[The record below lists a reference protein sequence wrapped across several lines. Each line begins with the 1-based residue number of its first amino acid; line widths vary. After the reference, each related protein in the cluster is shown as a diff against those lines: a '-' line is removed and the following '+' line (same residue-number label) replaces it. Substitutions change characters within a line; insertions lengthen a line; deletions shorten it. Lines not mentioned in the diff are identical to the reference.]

1 MYVVFAYNGIYVDEF
16 GCFFNSELFFY
27 VCGENEMRKK
37 VFTILLTGSICMLS
51 LAGCSGK
58 VLNKVQVVEKG
69 TQETVTLTFF
79 GNKADESNVHVIEQ
93 IMSEFMTEH
102 PDIVITYESI
112 KGADYYETLM
122 KRMETGNGDDIFMV
136 DHDSTITLH
145 KEGKLADLTGL
156 STIDR
161 YMEDMKEQFIYEDGI
176 YWLPTTVSA
185 FGLYCN
191 MDMLKEHNQ
200 TVPTNWKEFEAV
212 CDYFVEKG
220 ITPVV
225 ANNDISLKTLAI
237 GTSYYEQYQSG
248 QAGQFFTDLNSGKI
262 GFGESLSKGIS
273 LVDKMLQKKYVDADD
288 TQNTQKTS
296 DDLEDFA
303 KGEYPFMLTGVWA
316 SDRLKSD
323 YHAKFNYEVDPLPIL
338 EDGSLVVVNP
348 DTRLAV
354 NADSKYP
361 DEAKLFVD
369 YFTQT
374 ENLHAFCEDQCSI
387 SPLKDGES
395 SSAKEI
401 QQVIQCYQEGRI
413 VIGGD
418 YRLNLPIWHLAKNA
432 TQKLLDGISKTEV
445 QKELDEEAEKYR
457 LEND

>member
-37 VFTILLTGSICMLS
+37 VFAILLAGSICMLS

-58 VLNKVQVVEKG
+58 VNKVQVVEKG

-136 DHDSTITLH
+136 DHDSTITLQND
-145 KEGKLADLTGL
+145 GKLADLTGL

-161 YMEDMKEQFIYEDGI
+161 YTEDMKEQFIYEDGI

>member
-37 VFTILLTGSICMLS
+37 VFAILLAGSICMLS

-58 VLNKVQVVEKG
+58 VNKVQVVEKG

-161 YMEDMKEQFIYEDGI
+161 YMEDMKEQFICEDGI

-273 LVDKMLQKKYVDADD
+273 LVDKMLQKKYVDADIAK
-288 TQNTQKTS
+288 NTQKTS
-296 DDLEDFA
+296 NDLEDFA

-323 YHAKFNYEVDPLPIL
+323 YHAEFYYEVDPLPIL

-369 YFTQT
+369 YFTQA
-374 ENLHAFCEDQCSI
+374 ENLHEFCEDQCSI
-387 SPLKDGES
+387 SPLKDGQS

-413 VIGGD
+413 AIGGD
-418 YRLNLPIWHLAKNA
+418 YRLRLPIWSFTKDA

>member
-1 MYVVFAYNGIYVDEF
+1 
-16 GCFFNSELFFY
+16 
-27 VCGENEMRKK
+27 MRKK
-37 VFTILLTGSICMLS
+37 AFTILLVESMLLLS
-51 LAGCSGK
+51 LTGCSDK
-58 VLNKVQVVEKG
+58 TLNKVEVVEKG

-79 GNKADESNVHVIEQ
+79 GNKADESNVHVIEK

-102 PDIVITYESI
+102 PDIVITYESM
-112 KGADYYETLM
+112 KGTDYYDILM

-136 DHDSTITLH
+136 DHDSTITLQE
-145 KEGKLADLTGL
+145 EGKLKDLTGF

-161 YMEDMKEQFIYEDGI
+161 YTEDMKEQFIYEDGI

-212 CDYFVEKG
+212 CDYFVEKE

-237 GTSYYEQYQSG
+237 GASYYGQYQNGQSG
-248 QAGQFFTDLNSGKI
+248 QLFTDLNSGKI
-262 GFGESLSKGIS
+262 GFGESLSVGIS
-273 LVDKMLQKKYVDADD
+273 LVDEMLQKKYVDADTAKD
-288 TQNTQKTS
+288 TQKTS
-296 DDLEDFA
+296 DDLEIFA
-303 KGEYPFMLTGVWA
+303 KGENPFMLTGVWA
-316 SDRLKSD
+316 SNRLKSD
-323 YHAKFNYEVDPLPIL
+323 YYAEFSYEVAPLPIL

-369 YFTQT
+369 YFTQA
-374 ENLHAFCEDQCSI
+374 ENLHEFCEDQCSI

-418 YRLNLPIWHLAKNA
+418 YRLNLPIWDLTKNA
-432 TQKLLDGISKTEV
+432 AQKLLNGNSKTDV
-445 QKELDEEAEKYR
+445 LKELDEEADEYR
-457 LEND
+457 SENE

>member
-37 VFTILLTGSICMLS
+37 VFAILLAGSICMLS

-58 VLNKVQVVEKG
+58 VNKVQVVEKG

-102 PDIVITYESI
+102 PDIVITYESM
-112 KGADYYETLM
+112 KGTDYYETLM

-161 YMEDMKEQFIYEDGI
+161 YMEDMKEQFICEDGI

>member
-37 VFTILLTGSICMLS
+37 VFAILLAGSICMLS

-58 VLNKVQVVEKG
+58 VNKVQVVEKG

-161 YMEDMKEQFIYEDGI
+161 YMEDMKEQFICEDGI

-191 MDMLKEHNQ
+191 MDMLKEHHQ

-212 CDYFVEKG
+212 CDYFVEEG

-225 ANNDISLKTLAI
+225 ANNDISLKTLVI
-237 GTSYYEQYQSG
+237 GASYYEQYQSG
-248 QAGQFFTDLNSGKI
+248 QAERFFTDLNSGKI

-316 SDRLKSD
+316 SDRLISD

-374 ENLHAFCEDQCSI
+374 ENLHALCEDQCSI

>member
-1 MYVVFAYNGIYVDEF
+1 
-16 GCFFNSELFFY
+16 
-27 VCGENEMRKK
+27 MRKK
-37 VFTILLTGSICMLS
+37 AFTILLVGSMLLLS
-51 LAGCSGK
+51 LTGCSDK
-58 VLNKVQVVEKG
+58 TLNKVEVVEKG

-79 GNKADESNVHVIEQ
+79 GNKADESNVHVIEK

-102 PDIVITYESI
+102 PDIVITYESM
-112 KGADYYETLM
+112 KGTDYYDILM
-122 KRMETGNGDDIFMV
+122 KRMGTGNGDDIFMV
-136 DHDSTITLH
+136 DHDSTIALQE
-145 KEGKLADLTGL
+145 EGKLKDLTGL

-161 YMEDMKEQFIYEDGI
+161 YTEDMKEQFIYEDGI

-191 MDMLKEHNQ
+191 MDMLKEYNQ

-212 CDYFVEKG
+212 CDYFVERG

-237 GTSYYEQYQSG
+237 GASYYGQYQNGQSG
-248 QAGQFFTDLNSGKI
+248 QLFTDLNSGKI
-262 GFGESLSKGIS
+262 GFGESLSVGIS
-273 LVDKMLQKKYVDADD
+273 LVDEMLQKKYVDADTAKD
-288 TQNTQKTS
+288 TQKTS
-296 DDLEDFA
+296 DDLEIFA
-303 KGEYPFMLTGVWA
+303 KGENPFMLTGVWA
-316 SDRLKSD
+316 SNRLKSD
-323 YHAKFNYEVDPLPIL
+323 YRAEFHYEVAPLPIL

-369 YFTQT
+369 YFTQA
-374 ENLHAFCEDQCSI
+374 ENLHEFCEDQCSI

-418 YRLNLPIWHLAKNA
+418 YQLNLPIWDLTKNA
-432 TQKLLDGISKTEV
+432 AQKLLNGNSKTDV
-445 QKELDEEAEKYR
+445 LKELDEEADEYR
-457 LEND
+457 SENE

>member
-1 MYVVFAYNGIYVDEF
+1 
-16 GCFFNSELFFY
+16 
-27 VCGENEMRKK
+27 MRKK
-37 VFTILLTGSICMLS
+37 AFTILLVESMLLLS
-51 LAGCSGK
+51 LTGCSDK
-58 VLNKVQVVEKG
+58 TLNKVEVVEKG

-79 GNKADESNVHVIEQ
+79 GNKADESNVHVIEK

-102 PDIVITYESI
+102 PDIVITYESM
-112 KGADYYETLM
+112 KGTDYYDILM

-136 DHDSTITLH
+136 DHDSTITLQE
-145 KEGKLADLTGL
+145 EGKLKDLTGL

-161 YMEDMKEQFIYEDGI
+161 YTEDMKEQFIYEDGI

-212 CDYFVEKG
+212 CDYFAERG

-237 GTSYYEQYQSG
+237 GASYYGQYQNGQSG
-248 QAGQFFTDLNSGKI
+248 QLFTDLNSGKI
-262 GFGESLSKGIS
+262 GFGESLSVGIS
-273 LVDKMLQKKYVDADD
+273 LVDEMLQKKYVDADTAKD
-288 TQNTQKTS
+288 TQKTS
-296 DDLEDFA
+296 DDLEIFV
-303 KGEYPFMLTGVWA
+303 KGENPFMLTGVWA
-316 SDRLKSD
+316 SNRLKSD
-323 YHAKFNYEVDPLPIL
+323 YHAEFHYEVAPLPIL

-369 YFTQT
+369 YFTQA
-374 ENLHAFCEDQCSI
+374 ENLHEFCEDQCSI

-418 YRLNLPIWHLAKNA
+418 YRLNLPIWDLTKNA
-432 TQKLLDGISKTEV
+432 AQKLLNGNSKTDV
-445 QKELDEEAEKYR
+445 LKELDEEADEYR
-457 LEND
+457 SENE

>member
-37 VFTILLTGSICMLS
+37 VFAILLAGSICMLS

-58 VLNKVQVVEKG
+58 VNKVQVVEKG

-161 YMEDMKEQFIYEDGI
+161 YMEDMKEQFICEDGI

-191 MDMLKEHNQ
+191 MDMLKEHHQ

-212 CDYFVEKG
+212 CDYFVEEG

-225 ANNDISLKTLAI
+225 ANNDISLKTLVI
-237 GTSYYEQYQSG
+237 GASYYEQYQSG
-248 QAGQFFTDLNSGKI
+248 QAERFFTDLNSGKI

-273 LVDKMLQKKYVDADD
+273 LVDKMLQKKYVDADIAK
-288 TQNTQKTS
+288 NTQKTS
-296 DDLEDFA
+296 NDLEDFA

-323 YHAKFNYEVDPLPIL
+323 YHAEFYYEVDPLPIL

-374 ENLHAFCEDQCSI
+374 ENLHALCEDQCSI

-401 QQVIQCYQEGRI
+401 QQVIQCYQEGRN

-418 YRLNLPIWHLAKNA
+418 YRLNLQIWRLAKNA

>member
-37 VFTILLTGSICMLS
+37 VFAILLAGSICMLS

-58 VLNKVQVVEKG
+58 VNKVQVVEKG

-273 LVDKMLQKKYVDADD
+273 LVDKMLQKKYVDADIAK
-288 TQNTQKTS
+288 NTQKTS
-296 DDLEDFA
+296 NDLEDFA

-323 YHAKFNYEVDPLPIL
+323 YHAEFYYEVDPLPIL

>member
-37 VFTILLTGSICMLS
+37 VFAILLAGSICMLS

-58 VLNKVQVVEKG
+58 VNKVQVVEKG

-161 YMEDMKEQFIYEDGI
+161 YMEDMKEQFICEDGI

-191 MDMLKEHNQ
+191 MDMLKEHHQ

-212 CDYFVEKG
+212 CDYFVEEG

-225 ANNDISLKTLAI
+225 ANNDISLKTLVI
-237 GTSYYEQYQSG
+237 GASYYEQYQSG
-248 QAGQFFTDLNSGKI
+248 QAERFFTDLNSGKI

>member
-1 MYVVFAYNGIYVDEF
+1 
-16 GCFFNSELFFY
+16 
-27 VCGENEMRKK
+27 MRKK
-37 VFTILLTGSICMLS
+37 VFTILLVGSMLLLS
-51 LAGCSGK
+51 LTGCSDK
-58 VLNKVQVVEKG
+58 TLNKVEVVEKG

-79 GNKADESNVHVIEQ
+79 GNKADESNVHVIEK

-102 PDIVITYESI
+102 PDIVITYESV
-112 KGADYYETLM
+112 KGTDYYDILM
-122 KRMETGNGDDIFMV
+122 KRMGTGNGDDIFMV
-136 DHDSTITLH
+136 DHDSTIALQE
-145 KEGKLADLTGL
+145 EGKLKDLTGL

-161 YMEDMKEQFIYEDGI
+161 YTEDMKEQFIYEDGI

-212 CDYFVEKG
+212 CDYFAEKE

-237 GTSYYEQYQSG
+237 GASYYGQYQNGQSG
-248 QAGQFFTDLNSGKI
+248 QLFTDLNSGKI
-262 GFGESLSKGIS
+262 GFGESLSVGIS
-273 LVDKMLQKKYVDADD
+273 LVDEMLQKKYVDADTAKD
-288 TQNTQKTS
+288 TQKTS
-296 DDLEDFA
+296 DDLEIFV
-303 KGEYPFMLTGVWA
+303 KGENPFMLTGVWA
-316 SDRLKSD
+316 SNRLKSD
-323 YHAKFNYEVDPLPIL
+323 YHAEFHYEVAPLPIL

-369 YFTQT
+369 YFTQA
-374 ENLHAFCEDQCSI
+374 ENLHEFCEDQCSI

-418 YRLNLPIWHLAKNA
+418 YRLNLPIWDLTKNA
-432 TQKLLDGISKTEV
+432 AQKLLNGNSKTDV
-445 QKELDEEAEKYR
+445 LKELDEEADECR
-457 LEND
+457 SENE

>member
-1 MYVVFAYNGIYVDEF
+1 MGKTVV
-16 GCFFNSELFFY
+16 
-27 VCGENEMRKK
+27 M
-37 VFTILLTGSICMLS
+37 ILLAGSICLLS

-58 VLNKVQVVEKG
+58 ALNKVQVVEKG

-79 GNKADESNVHVIEQ
+79 GNKADDSNVHVIEK

-102 PDIVITYESI
+102 SDIVITYESM
-112 KGADYYETLM
+112 KGADYYDTLM

-136 DHDSTITLH
+136 DHGSTIMLQ
-145 KEGKLADLTGL
+145 KEGKLAELTGL

-161 YMEDMKEQFIYEDGI
+161 YTEDMKEQFICEEGI

-191 MDMLKEHNQ
+191 MDMLKEHHQ
-200 TVPTNWKEFEAV
+200 AVPTNWKEFEAV
-212 CDYFVEKG
+212 CDYFVEEG
-220 ITPVV
+220 IIPVV

-237 GTSYYEQYQSG
+237 GASYYEQYQDG
-248 QAGQFFTDLNSGKI
+248 QGEQFFTDLNSGKI

-273 LVDKMLQKKYVDADD
+273 LVDEMLQKKYVDADIAKD
-288 TQNTQKTS
+288 TQKTS
-296 DDLEDFA
+296 DDLEKFA

-316 SDRLKSD
+316 SNRLKSD
-323 YHAKFNYEVDPLPIL
+323 YHAEFNYEVDPLPIL

-369 YFTQT
+369 YFTQA
-374 ENLHAFCEDQCSI
+374 ENLQEFCEDQCSI

-418 YRLNLPIWHLAKNA
+418 YRLNLPIWDLTKDAV
-432 TQKLLDGISKTEV
+432 QKFLNGTSKTEV
-445 QKELDEEAEKYR
+445 LKRLDEEAEEYR
-457 LEND
+457 LENDEGESVYR

>member
-1 MYVVFAYNGIYVDEF
+1 
-16 GCFFNSELFFY
+16 
-27 VCGENEMRKK
+27 MRKK
-37 VFTILLTGSICMLS
+37 VFTILLVGSMLLLS
-51 LAGCSGK
+51 LTGCSDK
-58 VLNKVQVVEKG
+58 TLNKVEVVEKG

-79 GNKADESNVHVIEQ
+79 GNKADESNVHVIEK

-102 PDIVITYESI
+102 PDIVITYESV
-112 KGADYYETLM
+112 KGTDYYDILM
-122 KRMETGNGDDIFMV
+122 KRMGTGNGDDIFMV
-136 DHDSTITLH
+136 DHDSTIALQE
-145 KEGKLADLTGL
+145 EGKLKDLTGL

-161 YMEDMKEQFIYEDGI
+161 YTEDMKEQFIYEDGI

-212 CDYFVEKG
+212 CDYFAEKE

-237 GTSYYEQYQSG
+237 GASYYGQYQNGQSG
-248 QAGQFFTDLNSGKI
+248 QLFTDLNSGKI
-262 GFGESLSKGIS
+262 GFGESLSVGIS
-273 LVDKMLQKKYVDADD
+273 LVDEMLQKKYVDADTAKD
-288 TQNTQKTS
+288 TQKTS
-296 DDLEDFA
+296 DDLEIFV
-303 KGEYPFMLTGVWA
+303 KGENPFMLTGVWA
-316 SDRLKSD
+316 SNRLKSD
-323 YHAKFNYEVDPLPIL
+323 YHAEFHYEVAPLPIL

-369 YFTQT
+369 YFTQA
-374 ENLHAFCEDQCSI
+374 ENLHEFCEDQCSI

-418 YRLNLPIWHLAKNA
+418 YRLNLPIWDWTKNA
-432 TQKLLDGISKTEV
+432 VQKLLNGNSKTDV
-445 QKELDEEAEKYR
+445 LKELDEEADEYR
-457 LEND
+457 SENE

>member
-1 MYVVFAYNGIYVDEF
+1 
-16 GCFFNSELFFY
+16 
-27 VCGENEMRKK
+27 MRKK
-37 VFTILLTGSICMLS
+37 AFTILLVESMLLLS
-51 LAGCSGK
+51 LTGCSDK
-58 VLNKVQVVEKG
+58 TLNKVEVVEKG

-79 GNKADESNVHVIEQ
+79 GNKADESNVHVIEK

-102 PDIVITYESI
+102 PDIVITYESM
-112 KGADYYETLM
+112 KGTDYYDILM

-136 DHDSTITLH
+136 DHDSTITLQE
-145 KEGKLADLTGL
+145 EGKLKDLTGF

-161 YMEDMKEQFIYEDGI
+161 YTEDMKEQFIYEDGI

-237 GTSYYEQYQSG
+237 GASYYGQYQNGQSG
-248 QAGQFFTDLNSGKI
+248 QLFTDLNSGKI
-262 GFGESLSKGIS
+262 GLGESLSVGIS
-273 LVDKMLQKKYVDADD
+273 LVDEMLQKKYVDADIARD
-288 TQNTQKTS
+288 TQKTS
-296 DDLEDFA
+296 DDMDAFA
-303 KGEYPFMLTGVWA
+303 KGENPFMLTGVWA
-316 SDRLKSD
+316 SNRLKSD
-323 YHAKFNYEVDPLPIL
+323 YHAEFAYEVDPLPIL
-338 EDGSLVVVNP
+338 QDGSLVVVNP

-354 NADSKYP
+354 NADSEYL
-361 DEAKLFVD
+361 DEAKQFVE
-369 YFTQT
+369 YFTQA
-374 ENLHAFCEDQCSI
+374 ENLHEFCEDQCSI

-401 QQVIQCYQEGRI
+401 QPVIACYQEKKT
-413 VIGGD
+413 VIGAD
-418 YRLNLPIWHLAKNA
+418 YQLDLPIWDLTKDAV
-432 TQKLLDGISKTEV
+432 QKLLDGGSKADVLE
-445 QKELDEEAEKYR
+445 ELDTEAKEYFGF
-457 LEND
+457 NH